1 MCGSGAIN
9 QVNNSGTY
17 MMVFLACWVVIE
29 VVRYG
34 FYFVYILLVNT
45 RVNRMEYVQDRQ
57 YQQLFYLHKQKC
69 GVFIP

>member
-1 MCGSGAIN
+1 MEVGLSIK
-9 QVNNSGTY
+9 SILEEH

-34 FYFVYILLVNT
+34 FYFVYILMVNIL
-45 RVNRMEYVQDRQ
+45 VNRMEYVQDRQ
-57 YQQLFYLHKQKC
+57 YQHLFYLHKQKG